1 MHWRGSLIRSSALDF
16 MEGNVCLPVRLF
28 KCLSSCLMDCDDML
42 NRYSWSEEEESH
54 WLQWSADISCAAKV
68 SPTYHSEL
76 RLISVFQNLSQWTE
90 GHTAQEVNKWREPG
104 ILIPFSNLPID
115 DRSFYFVFL
124 PSGLLLI
131 NLLFFLIIWFYLILC
146 VCK

>member
-16 MEGNVCLPVRLF
+16 MEGNVGLPVRLF
-28 KCLSSCLMDCDDML
+28 KVSATVWWIATTCWTDIRGQKRKNLTDFSDPLTSPVQPKLAQHNTL
-42 NRYSWSEEEESH
+42 NR
-54 WLQWSADISCAAKV
+54 
-68 SPTYHSEL
+68 
-76 RLISVFQNLSQWTE
+76 LIIVFQNLSQWTE